1 MTLDEMIQQEQNKAQ
16 ANNQMNSQVNT
27 QQQTQY
33 QPQQSASQ
41 HFASEDAPVS
51 NNTTSAAPQT
61 QNQSQ
66 HKGTTITTVASSSD
80 EKVDRDQFSLRTKKW
95 APVCLP
101 EDFYTVKLV
110 GIDKKEAKAWDSDEF
125 VPNFI
130 WKFEVISDSTGKQI
144 EEKVTISKWCKAFSK
159 GENSNN
165 YKYYMALMQE
175 TPEDGYNILDAVG
188 KYARAY
194 LTQYSKVD
202 PKTGLSTK
210 RSVIERLLPL
220 KK

>member
-16 ANNQMNSQVNT
+16 INNQVNSQTNI
-27 QQQTQY
+27 QH
-33 QPQQSASQ
+33 QPQQSVSQ
-41 HFASEDAPVS
+41 HFASEDVSVS
-51 NNTTSAAPQT
+51 NNISSTASQT
-61 QNQSQ
+61 NNQVQN
-66 HKGTTITTVASSSD
+66 KGTTITTVASSSD
-80 EKVDRDQFSLRTKKW
+80 EKVDRDEFSLRTKKW

-130 WKFEVISDSTGKQI
+130 WKFEVISDSAGKQLDQ
-144 EEKVTISKWCKAFSK
+144 KVTISKWCKAYSK

-210 RSVIERLLPL
+210 RSVIEKLLPL

>member
-1 MTLDEMIQQEQNKAQ
+1 MTLDEMIQQEQNRAQ
-16 ANNQMNSQVNT
+16 NNQMNSQTNNT
-27 QQQTQY
+27 QQ
-33 QPQQSASQ
+33 PQQNVTQ
-41 HFASEDAPVS
+41 HFASEDTPVS
-51 NNTTSAAPQT
+51 HSTNTQPQ
-61 QNQSQ
+61 QGGS
-66 HKGTTITTVASSSD
+66 TISTIASSSD

-110 GIDKKEAKAWDSDEF
+110 GIDKKEAKAWDSEEF

-130 WKFEVISDSTGKQI
+130 WKFEVISDSTGKQLDQ
-144 EEKVTISKWCKAFSK
+144 KVTISKWCKAYSK

-194 LTQYSKVD
+194 LTQYSKTD
-202 PKTGLSTK
+202 PKTGIITR
-210 RSVIERLLPL
+210 RSVIEKLLPL

>member
-16 ANNQMNSQVNT
+16 NNQVNSQVNT
-27 QQQTQY
+27 QQTTQQTQ
-33 QPQQSASQ
+33 QNAQQ
-41 HFASEDAPVS
+41 HFASEDAPAS
-51 NNTTSAAPQT
+51 QNNQ
-61 QNQSQ
+61 QS
-66 HKGTTITTVASSSD
+66 GSTISTIASSSD

-110 GIDKKEAKAWDSDEF
+110 GIDKKEAKAWDSEEF

-130 WKFEVISDSTGKQI
+130 WKFEVISDSTGKQLDQ
-144 EEKVTISKWCKAFSK
+144 KVTISKWCKAYSK

-194 LTQYSKVD
+194 LTQYSKTD
-202 PKTGLSTK
+202 PKTGIITR
-210 RSVIERLLPL
+210 RSVIEKLLPL

>member
-1 MTLDEMIQQEQNKAQ
+1 MIQQEQNKAQ

-33 QPQQSASQ
+33 QPQQSVSQ

-51 NNTTSAAPQT
+51 NNTASAAS
-61 QNQSQ
+61 QSQAQ

-101 EDFYTVKLV
+101 EDFYTVKLI

-144 EEKVTISKWCKAFSK
+144 EEKVIISKWCKAFSK

-210 RSVIERLLPL
+210 RSVIEKLLPL